1 MSTLGFTSSYQF
13 SDSRSIRTTG
23 GGLANR
29 LTNALSKVAW
39 NCKVTRKAGEET
51 KFDEND
57 EDLVEL
63 QQLIDEYNFI
73 TDLTVK
79 INS

>member
-1 MSTLGFTSSYQF
+1 
-13 SDSRSIRTTG
+13 
-23 GGLANR
+23 